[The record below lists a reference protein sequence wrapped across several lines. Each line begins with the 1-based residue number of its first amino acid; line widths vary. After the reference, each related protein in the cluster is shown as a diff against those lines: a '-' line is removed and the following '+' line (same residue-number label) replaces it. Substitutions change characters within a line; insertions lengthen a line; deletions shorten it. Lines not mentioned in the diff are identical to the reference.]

1 MQPESTTYQVIRGT
15 IILIVFLASAGWLF
29 FRALKR
35 SEDPPKLIFKWLLT
49 IPVIA
54 FMVWVVAPII
64 GAGGFAAIGG
74 LFLAV
79 ACGWTLAIIWGHS
92 IASLLAKPF
101 VSLYDGGDAQVEPR
115 PFYSIAEAER
125 KKGHYAK
132 AIAEFRKQLDRFP
145 TDFEGQFKLA
155 ETLAENLNDL
165 PGAEIAI
172 QRLCEQ
178 PEHPPARIAAALNAL
193 ADWYLKLAVDREAV
207 RRILEQI
214 IERLP
219 NSEFALAAAQRIAHL
234 ANTDQLL
241 QAYDRPRLHLP
252 EGIQNV
258 GLLPSS
264 VHLRPAE
271 TAPEKLA
278 DEYVRHLD
286 QHPEDTE
293 AREKLAILYADHYRR
308 LDLAA
313 DQLNQLIE
321 QPHQP
326 TRQVVRWLNL
336 LADLQIRHNAGYDA
350 ASATL
355 ERIIERYPN
364 LAAANLARN
373 RMDLLKLELKARTQ
387 NQTVKLGTYEQNI
400 GLKRGPRRGP

>member
-1 MQPESTTYQVIRGT
+1 MQPENTTYHVIRGI
-15 IILIVFLASAGWLF
+15 IILMVFVAIAGWLF
-29 FRALKR
+29 FQALKR

-54 FMVWVVAPII
+54 FIVWVVAPIV
-64 GAGGFAAIGG
+64 GAGGYVAVGG
-74 LFLAV
+74 IILTV
-79 ACGWTLAIIWGHS
+79 ACGWTLAIIWGRS
-92 IASLLAKPF
+92 IASLLARPF
-101 VSLYDGGDAQVEPR
+101 VSLYDGGNAEVEPR
-115 PFYSIAEAER
+115 PFYSIAEARR
-125 KKGHYAK
+125 KQGHYAE
-132 AIAEFRKQLDRFP
+132 AIAEVRKQLDKFP

-155 ETLAENLNDL
+155 EILAENMNDL

-172 QRLCEQ
+172 QRLCAQ
-178 PEHPPARIAAALNAL
+178 PGHPPARIAAALNAL
-193 ADWYLKLAVDREAV
+193 ADWHLKLAVDREAV
-207 RRILEQI
+207 RRNLEQI
-214 IERLP
+214 IELLP
-219 NSEFALAAAQRIAHL
+219 DSEFALAAAQRIAHL
-234 ANTDQLL
+234 ANTDQMLE
-241 QAYDRPRLHLP
+241 AHDRPRLHLP
-252 EGIQNV
+252 QGVQNI
-258 GLLPSS
+258 GLLASS
-264 VHLRPAE
+264 AHLRPAE
-271 TAPEKLA
+271 TDPEKQA
-278 DEYVRHLD
+278 QAYVQHLD
-286 QHPEDTE
+286 QHPQDTE
-293 AREKLAILYADHYRR
+293 ARENLANLYADHYRR

-326 TRQVVRWLNL
+326 ARQVVHWLNL

-364 LAAANLARN
+364 LAAASLARN

>member
-1 MQPESTTYQVIRGT
+1 MPPENTTYNVIRGT
-15 IILIVFLASAGWLF
+15 IILIVFLAIAGWLF

-54 FMVWVVAPII
+54 FMVWTVAPII
-64 GAGGFAAIGG
+64 GTGGFAAIGG

-92 IASLLAKPF
+92 IASILAKPF

-115 PFYSIAEAER
+115 PFYSIAEAKR
-125 KKGHYAK
+125 KKGHYPE
-132 AIAEFRKQLDRFP
+132 AIAEIRKQLDRFP
-145 TDFEGQFKLA
+145 TDFEGQLKLA
-155 ETLAENLNDL
+155 EILAENMNDL

-178 PEHPPARIAAALNAL
+178 PGHPPARIAAALNAL
-193 ADWYLKLAVDREAV
+193 ADWHLKLAVDREAV
-207 RRILEQI
+207 RQDLEQI
-214 IERLP
+214 IALLP
-219 NSEFALAAAQRIAHL
+219 NSEFALVAAQRIAHL
-234 ANTDQLL
+234 AYTGRLL
-241 QAYDRPRLHLP
+241 EAHERPRLHLP
-252 EGIQNV
+252 EGVQNV
-258 GLLPSS
+258 GLLSSS
-264 VHLRPAE
+264 VHLQRAEADPAKVAE
-271 TAPEKLA
+271 G
-278 DEYVRHLD
+278 YVQHLD
-286 QHPEDTE
+286 QHPQDTE

-321 QPHQP
+321 QAHQP
-326 TRQVVRWLNL
+326 ARQVVHWLNL
-336 LADLQIRHNAGYDA
+336 LADLQIRHDAGYDA

-373 RMDLLKLELKARTQ
+373 RMDLLRLELKARTQ
-387 NQTVKLGTYEQNI
+387 NQTIKLGTYEQNI